1 MVEVAALTT
10 WPREAPRS
18 LPFHLP
24 RTSPTAIRVPDEFA
38 FLSALRA
45 IATHPA
51 AAGLAD
57 DTAILDLAAGRLI
70 LTSDTMVESVHYR
83 PHDPADSI
91 GWKLAAVNLSDLAA
105 KGATPIGCLL
115 NYALSGDAG
124 WDRAFLDG
132 LNAALTRFAM
142 PLLGGDTV
150 AMPKGAPR
158 SLTLTAIGTAPARV
172 PLRTGVRPGDTLW
185 VTGTVGGAGFG
196 PDGEPRNLAR
206 YLRPTPRLA
215 EGQAIAPL
223 ATAMMDVS
231 DGLLID
237 ASRLAGASDVAIA
250 IDLDAVPVA
259 IPGLDPLEAA
269 VAGDDYELLFSLPAG
284 IVPPVA
290 AARIGAASP
299 GAGLTL
305 TANGAAIPLPGRL
318 GYRHGG

>member
-1 MVEVAALTT
+1 
-10 WPREAPRS
+10 
-18 LPFHLP
+18 
-24 RTSPTAIRVPDEFA
+24 VPDEFA
-38 FLSALRA
+38 FLTALRA

-57 DTAILDLAAGRLI
+57 DTAILDVAAGRLI

-115 NYALSGDAG
+115 NYALSGDAE

-132 LNAALTRFAM
+132 LNQALTRFTM

-158 SLTLTAIGTAPARV
+158 SLTLTAIGTAQPAV
-172 PLRTGVRPGDTLW
+172 PLRTGARPGDTLW
-185 VTGTVGGAGFG
+185 VTGSIGGAGFG
-196 PDGEPRNLAR
+196 PDGEPRDLAS
-206 YLRPTPRLA
+206 YLRPQPRLA
-215 EGQAIAPL
+215 EGQAIAPI

-237 ASRLAGASDVAIA
+237 ARRLTEASNVALT
-250 IDLDAVPVA
+250 IDLDAVPLA
-259 IPGLDPLEAA
+259 LPRLDPLEAA
-269 VAGDDYELLFSLPAG
+269 TAGDDYELLFTLPAG
-284 IVPPVA
+284 TAPPVPA
-290 AARIGAASP
+290 IRIGIAST
-299 GAGLTL
+299 GTGLTL
-305 TANGAAIPLPGRL
+305 TTGGNPIPLPDRL
-318 GYRHGG
+318 GYRHSG